1 VFPQTSQNINNTVDI
16 ITIVKNNRMFHEEMI
31 NYKPNDYSGLTRY
44 IGANYQNMLNKYIFP
59 AHFNHI

>member
-1 VFPQTSQNINNTVDI
+1 
-16 ITIVKNNRMFHEEMI
+16 MFHKEMI